1 MIQSVEKAIGILSL
15 FSFSQPRWGIS
26 EIAKAMG
33 LPKGTTHNIVSTLT
47 VTGFLQQDPE
57 TRRYSLG
64 PKLFT
69 MGSIM
74 VGTLEINQKASGP
87 AHRLAE
93 QTDLICRVAIWD
105 SDAALITLNVSRQD
119 TEATAA
125 RIGPRVAAYCSALG
139 RALLAHLD
147 PPEMETYLKK
157 LQPVAYTA
165 RTLISKKKIKKEIL
179 ETRSRGFAINNQE
192 LARARVSLAVPLFQ
206 SGGSLAASISLTGG
220 ENDLCG
226 KKQSSLVEALM
237 KTAAEISRYMGFYEA
252 QP

>member
-1 MIQSVEKAIGILSL
+1 MILSVEKAIGILSL

-33 LPKGTTHNIVSTLT
+33 LPKGTTHNLVSTLT
-47 VTGFLQQDPE
+47 SAGFLQQDPE

-69 MGSIM
+69 LGSIM
-74 VGTLEINQKASGP
+74 VGTLEINQKASAP

-93 QTDLICRVAIWD
+93 QTGLICRVAIWD
-105 SDAALITLNVSRQD
+105 TDAALITLNVSRQD

-147 PPEMETYLKK
+147 PPLLEAYLRELK
-157 LQPVAYTA
+157 PVAYTP
-165 RTLISKKKIKKEIL
+165 RTLVTKAKIKKEIL
-179 ETRSRGFAINNQE
+179 ETRARGYARNNQE
-192 LARARVSLAVPLFQ
+192 LAPARASLAVPLFQ
-206 SGGSLAASISLTGG
+206 GGGALAASISLTGG
-220 ENDLCG
+220 ESDLFG
-226 KKQSSLVEALM
+226 ERQPPLVEALL
-237 KTAAEISRYMGFYEA
+237 KTAAEISRYMGFY
-252 QP
+252 PSLV